1 MFRAA
6 SLSLAVLLISP
17 AVQAAEGLPPA
28 REEAARLQAEI
39 AALRAEFAARLE
51 ALEARLKT
59 LEAAPAPAV
68 AASPAPAPG
77 ESPAPAVAE
86 APPPPPVE
94 PAPPLPSPPAEPV
107 PAMAAAAQSSKVF
120 NPDIAV
126 IGSFVGTAGQ
136 AAFPDAPP
144 ALEMREVEASFQAV
158 VDPYAR
164 ADFFLTFGPDEVG
177 IEEGYITFPTVPG
190 GLLLKAGKLRDA
202 FGKVNAMHT
211 HVLPWTDRPLVSE
224 NLTGGEEGLSDSGIS
239 VSRLIQN
246 RLLFLEATAQV
257 YAGNSA
263 VFSAPSRSDLAYV
276 GHLRAYRDL
285 GESSNLD
292 LGGSFAW
299 GHNGVTDESTT
310 RLWGV
315 DATFRWRP
323 LRRAI
328 YRRFL
333 ARTELV
339 WSRRQGEA
347 SAPAQDAFG
356 LYGSAEYQF
365 ARRWYLGA
373 RYDWSERAAD
383 AALRDRGASLQLSW
397 WPSEFS
403 QIRGQYRRTQAA
415 EGQKA
420 DEFLFQFLFSIGAHG
435 AHPF

>member
-1 MFRAA
+1 MIRRLSVAPA
-6 SLSLAVLLISP
+6 LLLSLVLSFP
-17 AVQAAEGLPPA
+17 VAAQASSGPPA
-28 REEAARLQAEI
+28 DEAARLQAEI

-51 ALEARLKT
+51 ALEGRLKA
-59 LEAAPAPAV
+59 LETPPAPAV
-68 AASPAPAPG
+68 VEAPPAPA
-77 ESPAPAVAE
+77 APAE
-86 APPPPPVE
+86 APP
-94 PAPPLPSPPAEPV
+94 APLPPPAEPASV
-107 PAMAAAAQSSKVF
+107 MAAASSSKLF

-144 ALEMREVEASFQAV
+144 ALEMREVEASFQAA

-164 ADFFLTFGPDEVG
+164 ADVFLTFGPDEVG
-177 IEEGYITFPTVPG
+177 VEEAYITFPTVPG

-202 FGKVNAMHT
+202 FGKVNGMHT

-224 NLTGGEEGLSDSGIS
+224 NLTGGEEGLSDSGLS

-257 YAGNSA
+257 YSGNSA
-263 VFSAPSRSDLAYV
+263 VFSAPSRSDLSYV

-285 GESSNLD
+285 GESTNLD

-299 GHNGVTDESTT
+299 GHNGVTDTSTT

-339 WSRRQGEA
+339 WSRRQAEVE
-347 SAPAQDAFG
+347 APAQDAFG
-356 LYGSAEYQF
+356 FYAAADYQF

-373 RYDWSERAAD
+373 RYDWSERAAE
-383 AALRDRGASLQLSW
+383 AALRDRGGSLQLSW

-435 AHPF
+435 AHTF

>member
-1 MFRAA
+1 MSHAGFLA
-6 SLSLAVLLISP
+6 LAVLLIP
-17 AVQAAEGLPPA
+17 HAVQAAEEPPPPA
-28 REEAARLQAEI
+28 RAEAARLQAEI
-39 AALRAEFAARLE
+39 AALRAEFAARVAELEARLE
-51 ALEARLKT
+51 ALEG
-59 LEAAPAPAV
+59 APTTTPA
-68 AASPAPAPG
+68 
-77 ESPAPAVAE
+77 ESPAPVVAE
-86 APPPPPVE
+86 TTPPPAPEAAPPLPPPPPE
-94 PAPPLPSPPAEPV
+94 PA

-126 IGSFVGTAGQ
+126 IGSFVGTAGR

-144 ALEMREVEASFQAV
+144 ALEMREVEASFQAA

-164 ADFFLTFGPDEVG
+164 ADVFLTFGPDEVG
-177 IEEGYITFPTVPG
+177 IEEAYITFPTLPA
-190 GLLLKAGKLRDA
+190 GLLMKVGKLRDA
-202 FGKVNAMHT
+202 FGKVNGMHT
-211 HVLPWTDRPLVSE
+211 HVLPWTDRPLVAD

-257 YAGNSA
+257 YSGNSA
-263 VFSAPSRSDLAYV
+263 VFSAPQRSDLAWL

-285 GESSNLD
+285 TESTNLD

-299 GHNGVTDESTT
+299 GHNGVTEDSTT
-310 RLWGV
+310 RLWGI
-315 DATFRWRP
+315 DATLRWRP

-339 WSRRQGEA
+339 WSRRQAESEA
-347 SAPAQDAFG
+347 PVQDAFG
-356 LYGSAEYQF
+356 LYASAEYQF

-373 RYDWSERAAD
+373 RYDWSERADA
-383 AALRDRGASLQLSW
+383 AALRDRGASLQLSF

-403 QIRGQYRRTQAA
+403 QVRGQYRRTEAA

-420 DEFLFQFLFSIGAHG
+420 DEFLLQFLFAIGAHG

>member
-1 MFRAA
+1 MVRTVF
-6 SLSLAVLLISP
+6 LSLAVLSSLGLSP
-17 AVQAAEGLPPA
+17 GLAAQAAPGPGP
-28 REEAARLQAEI
+28 EEAARLQAEI

-51 ALEARLKT
+51 ALEARLKA
-59 LEAAPAPAV
+59 LEAGPPPV
-68 AASPAPAPG
+68 
-77 ESPAPAVAE
+77 PAPAVAE
-86 APPPPPVE
+86 AQ
-94 PAPPLPSPPAEPV
+94 PAPEAPAEAAPAPLPPPAEPAPV
-107 PAMAAAAQSSKVF
+107 MAAAAPSSKVF

-126 IGSFVGTAGQ
+126 IGSFVGSAGR

-164 ADFFLTFGPDEVG
+164 ADVFLTFGPDEVG
-177 IEEGYITFPTVPG
+177 IEEAYITFPTVPG

-202 FGKVNAMHT
+202 FGKVNGMHT

-224 NLTGGEEGLSDSGIS
+224 NLTGGEEGLSDSGLS

-257 YAGNSA
+257 YSGNSA
-263 VFSAPSRSDLAYV
+263 VFSAPSRSDLSYV

-285 GESSNLD
+285 GESTNLD

-299 GHNGVTDESTT
+299 GHNGVTDASTT

-339 WSRRQGEA
+339 WSRRQAEA
-347 SAPAQDAFG
+347 EAPVQDAFG
-356 LYGSAEYQF
+356 FYAAADYQF

-383 AALRDRGASLQLSW
+383 AALRDRGGSLQLSF

-403 QIRGQYRRTQAA
+403 QVRGQYRRTEAA

-420 DEFLFQFLFSIGAHG
+420 NEFLFQFLFSIGAHG

>member
-1 MFRAA
+1 
-6 SLSLAVLLISP
+6 
-17 AVQAAEGLPPA
+17 
-28 REEAARLQAEI
+28 
-39 AALRAEFAARLE
+39 
-51 ALEARLKT
+51 
-59 LEAAPAPAV
+59 
-68 AASPAPAPG
+68 
-77 ESPAPAVAE
+77 
-86 APPPPPVE
+86 
-94 PAPPLPSPPAEPV
+94 
-107 PAMAAAAQSSKVF
+107 MAAAAQSSKVF

-144 ALEMREVEASFQAV
+144 ALEMREVEASFQAA

-164 ADFFLTFGPDEVG
+164 ADIFLTFGPDEVG

-190 GLLLKAGKLRDA
+190 GLLLKVGKLRDA

-339 WSRRQGEA
+339 WSQRQGEA
-347 SAPAQDAFG
+347 GAPSQKAFG
-356 LYGSAEYQF
+356 LYASAQYQL

-403 QIRGQYRRTQAA
+403 QIRGQYRRTEAA
-415 EGQKA
+415 EGRKA
-420 DEFLFQFLFSIGAHG
+420 DELLFQFLFSIGAHG

>member
-1 MFRAA
+1 MVRAVP
-6 SLSLAVLLISP
+6 LSLALMLSLAPSP
-17 AVQAAEGLPPA
+17 RATAQPEPDPRAG
-28 REEAARLQAEI
+28 EAARLQAEI

-59 LEAAPAPAV
+59 LEAAPAPA
-68 AASPAPAPG
+68 PA
-77 ESPAPAVAE
+77 ESPAPVVAE
-86 APPPPPVE
+86 A
-94 PAPPLPSPPAEPV
+94 APPPAEPPPPLPLPPPEPE
-107 PAMAAAAQSSKVF
+107 PALAAAAPSSKFF

-126 IGSFVGTAGQ
+126 IGSFVGSAGQ

-164 ADFFLTFGPDEVG
+164 ADVFLTFGPDEVG
-177 IEEGYITFPTVPG
+177 LEEGYITFPTAPG
-190 GLLLKAGKLRDA
+190 GLLLKVGKLRDA
-202 FGKVNAMHT
+202 FGKVNGMHT
-211 HVLPWTDRPLVSE
+211 HVLPWTDRPLVAE
-224 NLTGGEEGLSDSGIS
+224 NLTGGEDGLADAGLS

-257 YAGNSA
+257 YSGNSA

-285 GESSNLD
+285 GESTNLD

-299 GHNGVTDESTT
+299 GHNGVTDASTT
-310 RLWGV
+310 RLWGL

-339 WSRRQGEA
+339 WSRRQAESEA
-347 SAPAQDAFG
+347 PVQDAFG
-356 LYGSAEYQF
+356 FYAAADYQF

-383 AALRDRGASLQLSW
+383 AALRDRGGSLQLSW

-403 QIRGQYRRTQAA
+403 QIRGQYRRTEAA
-415 EGQKA
+415 EGRKA
-420 DEFLFQFLFSIGAHG
+420 DEFLFQFLFAIGAHG